1 MQNGFI
7 VVGDSPTGRAGTA
20 PRGAA
25 LKDEGDEEEELDEY
39 ERVDEDPIWEQEELD
54 EYERV
59 DEDDEDPVWELSE
72 HERAPPGWDYE
83 HDRAPPGWDYE
94 LYPLGLP
101 L

>member
-20 PRGAA
+20 PRGA
-25 LKDEGDEEEELDEY
+25 
-39 ERVDEDPIWEQEELD
+39 DPIWEQEELD